1 MSPRRRYRIRRNP
14 PRARAKL
21 HIEGFT
27 AAQLGAQLGVSART
41 VRYYTAERLLP
52 APQFRGRATRYLREH
67 LVQLA
72 AIRHL
77 QQGKRLALD
86 TIRQRL
92 ARLTGPELEQLA
104 FAAFPQLA
112 PPQPVPVPA
121 TPSTEADLVSVR
133 WQRVTVLPG
142 LEIQLQDGAGDAM
155 RAIANELAKLG
166 QQLWFHRQPPG
177 AVAPAP

>member
-1 MSPRRRYRIRRNP
+1 M
-14 PRARAKL
+14 

-77 QQGKRLALD
+77 QQGRRLALA
-86 TIRQRL
+86 TIRHRL
-92 ARLTGPELEQLA
+92 ARLTGPELEQMA
-104 FAAFPQLA
+104 FTAFPQLA
-112 PPQPVPVPA
+112 LPQPALIPRGLTPA
-121 TPSTEADLVSVR
+121 EPDLVSVR
-133 WQRVTVLPG
+133 WQHVTVLPG
-142 LEIQLQDGAGDAM
+142 LEIQLRDGAGEAIA
-155 RAIANELAKLG
+155 AIANELAHLG
-166 QQLWFHRQPPG
+166 RQRW
-177 AVAPAP
+177 AERAAAE